1 MKAKALQ
8 VEGLGLRAGG
18 LAQARLL
25 FAGLDFRVEPGE
37 RWVVIGPNGAGKS
50 SLLAAL
56 AGTFPAATGTI
67 GLANTPLSAWPAEAL
82 AAERAWSPQFWFDP
96 FPSTVLETAALA
108 YRRDLGWRFRL
119 DRAAEPQVLAV
130 LDRLAL
136 GSLLDVDVRVL
147 SGGERQ
153 RVALATALLQE
164 APILLLDEPASHLDP
179 AHQRLLLRLLR
190 EHAAAGGSVVASL
203 HDLNL
208 AWDLAS
214 HAVLIDGRG
223 GACAGTRAQVFDAGR
238 LGEVFGVTIE
248 AVDVGGATR
257 FLMADLPFPEP
268 SRQSLS

>member
-96 FPSTVLETAALA
+96 FPSTVLETAGLA
-108 YRRDLGWRFRL
+108 HRRDRGGRFTV
-119 DRAAEPQVLAV
+119 DAAAAGEVMQILERLAV
-130 LDRLAL
+130 APLA
-136 GSLLDVDVRVL
+136 GTDVRVL

-153 RVALATALLQE
+153 RVALATALLQQ

-179 AHQRLLLRLLR
+179 AHQRLLLRVLR
-190 EHAAAGGSVVASL
+190 QHADDGGAVVASL

-223 GACAGTRAQVFDAGR
+223 GAFPGSRREVFDARR
-238 LGEVFGVTIE
+238 LSDIFGVAID
-248 AVDVGGATR
+248 AVEVGAATR
-257 FLMADLPFPEP
+257 FLVADAAPAGP
-268 SRQSLS
+268 

>member
-1 MKAKALQ
+1 LQ
-8 VEGLGLRAGG
+8 AGG
-18 LAQARLL
+18 LAQARRL
-25 FAGLDFRVEPGE
+25 FAALDLQVEPGQ
-37 RWVVIGPNGAGKS
+37 RWVVIGAQRSRQVVAPRRLGRHLRGRSRQHPPRRHFARGVVDAGP
-50 SLLAAL
+50 
-56 AGTFPAATGTI
+56 GC
-67 GLANTPLSAWPAEAL
+67 
-82 AAERAWSPQFWFDP
+82 RAR
-96 FPSTVLETAALA
+96 LE
-108 YRRDLGWRFRL
+108 
-119 DRAAEPQVLAV
+119 PAV
-130 LDRLAL
+130 LVRPVPVDGARDRRARVPARPRLAL
-136 GSLLDVDVRVL
+136 PPRSCSRAAGAGGASIGSRSVRCSTSTCRVL

-179 AHQRLLLRLLR
+179 AHQRLLLRVLR

-257 FLMADLPFPEP
+257 FLMADLPV
-268 SRQSLS
+268 S